1 VASPAPRQQRSDAV
15 RNRARIL
22 RAAREQIVEHGPTV
36 SMSAIAAAA
45 GVAVGTLYRNFP
57 AKTDL
62 VNAIVEEHLEQLVA
76 DVEQTATR
84 VADGAEPGAELRG
97 LAQRVLDDAAR
108 NHAVKV
114 AAAAFGDPDYSDAE
128 QRAARSLTPML
139 NACIAAGVLAPE
151 VEAADFQL
159 LMVTAP
165 VDEPEQVR
173 NRWLEIFLAGLAP
186 H

>member
-1 VASPAPRQQRSDAV
+1 M
-15 RNRARIL
+15 RNRARIMH
-22 RAAREQIVEHGPTV
+22 AAREQIIEHGPTV
-36 SMSAIAAAA
+36 SMSAIADAA

-57 AKTDL
+57 AKVDL
-62 VNAIVEEHLEQLVA
+62 VNAVVEEHLEQLVV
-76 DVEQTATR
+76 DVEQTAAR
-84 VADGAEPGAELRG
+84 VADGAPPGDELRA
-97 LAQRVLDDAAR
+97 LAHRILDDAAR

-114 AAAAFGDPDYSDAE
+114 AAAAFVDPDYSAAE
-128 QRAARSLTPML
+128 QRAGRSLTPIL
-139 NACIAAGVLAPE
+139 QSCIDAGVLAPE

-165 VDEPEQVR
+165 VDQPEQVR